1 MTTVAQYISKY
12 LEKKK
17 LKNIPIF
24 QGGAIMNTINEIGK
38 NKKFKYFC
46 PYHEQ
51 ALSMEVDAMSRLNG
65 RANVGLVTSGP
76 GATNLIT
83 GVCCS
88 YYDSIPS
95 VYFTG
100 QVGQIHIKKKET
112 VRQRGFQETDVI
124 SIFKPITKYCVQIKE
139 PHDIKYEL
147 DKAFYLAENGRPGP
161 CLIDLP
167 YNIQRSKI
175 HIKKLKKFSNNKIKI
190 KKKSSLGTN
199 KILNLLKSKKKILVI
214 AGGGVRLSNQINNF
228 QRFIKKFN
236 LPFVTTWAAQDICSH
251 DDKNFYGSIGR
262 HAYKSANELAKEADL
277 ILTFGVRF
285 SPKIISKEF
294 GQNAKIV
301 SVDID
306 KKELDH
312 CLIKIDEKINIDLK
326 DFFPLIMKKKI
337 KNNNENWLKDCKKI
351 KKNFF
356 YQNYV
361 DFKFNRKSYV
371 DPYRFINDFSKLLS
385 SNSVVYT
392 DAGCNLCWCM
402 QGFKI
407 KYGQRLISAWG
418 NSPMGYSVAAGIG
431 GKIFNPKKPVYS
443 LIGDGAF
450 MINLQEL
457 QFIMKNKTNL
467 KIVILDN
474 RIYGNTLIGSKEL
487 FNNPSYGND
496 EKNGYY
502 PPDIKEISKCFKIN
516 YFKLNNDLYNK
527 NVIKKFIK
535 SKSNSILHVKISP
548 DQNLIDY
555 SNT

>member
-1 MTTVAQYISKY
+1 MLTVAEYISKY

-17 LKNIPIF
+17 IKNIPIF

-38 NKKFKYFC
+38 NKKINYFC

-51 ALSMEVDAMSRLNG
+51 ALSMEVDAMSRLDG
-65 RANVGLVTSGP
+65 RANVGFVTSGP

-100 QVGQIHIKKKET
+100 QVGQVHIKKKNT
-112 VRQRGFQETDVI
+112 VRQRGFQETDVV
-124 SIFKPITKYCVQIKE
+124 SIFKTVTKYCVQIKK
-139 PHDIKYEL
+139 PNDIKYEL
-147 DKAFYLAENGRPGP
+147 DKAFYLAESGRPGP

-167 YNIQRSKI
+167 YNIQISKI
-175 HIKKLKKFSNNKIKI
+175 NLKKLKRFSKNKIKI
-190 KKKSSLGTN
+190 KSNHNIN
-199 KILNLLKSKKKILVI
+199 KILNLLKSKKKILII
-214 AGGGVRLSNQINNF
+214 AGGGVRLSKQIENF
-228 QRFIKKFN
+228 QKFIKKFS

-262 HAYKSANELAKEADL
+262 HAYRSANEIAKEADL

-294 GQNAKIV
+294 GRNAKIV

-312 CLIKIDEKINIDLK
+312 CLIKIDEKINMDLK
-326 DFFPLIMKKKI
+326 TFFPLV
-337 KNNNENWLKDCKKI
+337 LKKKI
-351 KKNFF
+351 KKNNNDWLNYCKKIKNKFF
-356 YQNYV
+356 YDNYIK
-361 DFKFNRKSYV
+361 FKFNRKNFV
-371 DPYRFINDFSKLLS
+371 NPYKFIDDFSQLLS
-385 SNSVVYT
+385 SNSIIYT

-402 QGFKI
+402 QSFKV
-407 KYGQRLISAWG
+407 KFGQRLISAWG

-431 GKIFNPKKPVYS
+431 GKIYNPKKPVYS
-443 LIGDGAF
+443 LIGDGAL

-457 QFIMKNKTNL
+457 QFIMKNNTNL

-474 RIYGNTLIGSKEL
+474 RIYGNTFIGSKEL
-487 FNNPSYGND
+487 FDNSSFGND

-502 PPDIKEISKCFKIN
+502 PPNIKEIAKCFKLK
-516 YFKLNNDLYNK
+516 YFNLSNNFYNK
-527 NVIKKFIK
+527 EIIKNFIK
-535 SKSNSILHVKISP
+535 SKKNSILHVKISP
-548 DQNLIDY
+548 NQNLIDY
-555 SNT
+555 SNV